1 MKQLSKRAVTAATAL
16 ALAIGLTGCA
26 NAEEFAEGAANAFG
40 LASVYGA
47 CTIIESTPYGE
58 DLIRQLPA
66 IIDFAESAV
75 AQDSKWEEFLTS
87 LKDVQKQAIVAK
99 DSAAAAASLADA
111 VAVCAKN
118 K

>member
-1 MKQLSKRAVTAATAL
+1 MKPLLNRATMAAAAL
-16 ALAIGLTGCA
+16 ALTVGLTGCA
-26 NAEEFAEGAANAFG
+26 NAQEFADGAADAFG
-40 LASVYGA
+40 MASVYGA

-87 LKDVQKQAIVAK
+87 LKDVQKQATVAK

-111 VAVCAKN
+111 VAICAKDM
-118 K
+118 

>member
-1 MKQLSKRAVTAATAL
+1 MKPLPKRALTAATAFTI
-16 ALAIGLTGCA
+16 AFGLTGCA
-26 NAEEFAEGAANAFG
+26 SAQEFADGAADAFG

-66 IIDFAESAV
+66 IINFAESAV
-75 AQDSKWEEFLTS
+75 AQDSQWEEFLAS
-87 LKDVQKQAIVAK
+87 LKDVQKQATVAK